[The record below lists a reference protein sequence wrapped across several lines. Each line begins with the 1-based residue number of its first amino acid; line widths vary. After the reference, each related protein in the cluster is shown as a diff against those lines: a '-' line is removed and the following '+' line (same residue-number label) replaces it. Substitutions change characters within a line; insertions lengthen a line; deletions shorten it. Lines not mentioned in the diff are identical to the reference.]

1 MVEILIDGGKK
12 YNRERRSIRKR
23 KTKRRANKRSNARER
38 PIIEIPT
45 KYEYIDNAKLS
56 SDAKHTSH
64 CRPSKFKPTQFELSS
79 KVPLIVFGDGMFGKD
94 NVKLKGNRCGVTGIL
109 WKALKRREK
118 SGNLVAVT
126 VDEYLTSQ
134 ICSVC
139 KKRRLVDA
147 GNKGRSTLICLEC
160 LTIWQRDVNAARNML
175 EKAESVWKTGE
186 YPEEFKRKK

>member
-1 MVEILIDGGKK
+1 MQYIDRLLLHCSSAIEWGRFNLYQGRQSAADEMVEILIDGGKK

-45 KYEYIDNAKLS
+45 K
-56 SDAKHTSH
+56 
-64 CRPSKFKPTQFELSS
+64 PFKFKPAQFELSS

-94 NVKLKGNRCGVTGIL
+94 NVKLKGNRCGVTDKL

-134 ICSVC
+134 ICRKC

-160 LTIWQRDVNAARNML
+160 LIIWQRDVNAA
-175 EKAESVWKTGE
+175 
-186 YPEEFKRKK
+186 